1 MDTNHVNIIKNIV
14 NIMNGKKEYCLR
26 TILIR
31 GNVNPTKKFPD
42 QLETLIA
49 AIIIGLGP
57 TSVNSEKNKYINVF
71 MNKKE
76 VVFSV

>member
-1 MDTNHVNIIKNIV
+1 MV

-31 GNVNPTKKFPD
+31 GNVNPTKKFPN

-57 TSVNSEKNKYINVF
+57 TSVNSKKKNK
-71 MNKKE
+71 
-76 VVFSV
+76 